1 MRTFDPTPLWR
12 STVGFDRLFNL
23 IDESMRWTADD
34 SNYPPYN
41 IERTGEDHYQISL
54 ALTGFSPE
62 DVTVTAEQ
70 NVLTVEGRKAEQAE
84 HHYLYQGISA
94 RPFRR
99 VFSLADYVQVKGA
112 SFEGGLLKINL
123 VREVPEAMKPRRI
136 AINGSNDNKRS
147 IEHQKAA

>member
-1 MRTFDPTPLWR
+1 MRTFDPTTLWR

-23 IDESMRWTADD
+23 IDESTRWTADD
-34 SNYPPYN
+34 TNYPPYN
-41 IERTGEDHYQISL
+41 IERIGDDHYQISL
-54 ALTGFSPE
+54 ALAGFRPD
-62 DVTVTAEQ
+62 DVTITAEQ

-112 SFEGGLLKINL
+112 SFEGGLLKVDL

-136 AINGSNDNKRS
+136 AINTSNDNRTL
-147 IEHQKAA
+147 EHQKAA